1 MMDNFDRNLAD
12 SFEDLDC
19 SAREERL
26 SEPLSILSDSEKENL
41 VKFIL
46 KSWSF
51 GAVFFKD
58 KQPDFY
64 KVVKS
69 NDKVSKLTFPMV
81 IQAIKTGSR
90 ADQTYLDTSGLD
102 YMYEVGPMMVATNT
116 NENIAHQGNEM
127 LFLKCT
133 QNVGFYTIR
142 DKDGAYIYPVA
153 MQTMIAPIVQDVKR
167 VALLKETSAALPV
180 QTENL
185 SRADED
191 SVIALKCMEW
201 PDDIWKKLAKRNPK
215 ILQDIMPTLKGKF

>member
-26 SEPLSILSDSEKENL
+26 LEPLSILSDSEKENL

-81 IQAIKTGSR
+81 IQAIKTVSR

-116 NENIAHQGNEM
+116 NENIAHQGN
-127 LFLKCT
+127 
-133 QNVGFYTIR
+133 
-142 DKDGAYIYPVA
+142 
-153 MQTMIAPIVQDVKR
+153 
-167 VALLKETSAALPV
+167 
-180 QTENL
+180 
-185 SRADED
+185 
-191 SVIALKCMEW
+191 
-201 PDDIWKKLAKRNPK
+201 
-215 ILQDIMPTLKGKF
+215 

>member
-1 MMDNFDRNLAD
+1 MDSFDQDLVD
-12 SFEDLDC
+12 SFENFDC
-19 SAREERL
+19 CAYEERS
-26 SEPLSILSDSEKENL
+26 SEPSSIFSDSEKENL

-69 NDKVSKLTFPMV
+69 NDKVSKLMFPMV

-90 ADQTYLDTSGLD
+90 ADQIYLDTSGLD
-102 YMYEVGPMMVATNT
+102 YMYEVGPMMVTTNT
-116 NENIAHQGNEM
+116 NENIVHQGNGI

-133 QNVGFYTIR
+133 KNVGFYTIF
-142 DKDGAYIYPVA
+142 DKDGEYIYPVA
-153 MQTMIAPIVQDVKR
+153 MQTKLAPIVQEVKR

-180 QTENL
+180 QRQNF

-201 PDDIWKKLAKRNPK
+201 PDDIWKELAKRNPK